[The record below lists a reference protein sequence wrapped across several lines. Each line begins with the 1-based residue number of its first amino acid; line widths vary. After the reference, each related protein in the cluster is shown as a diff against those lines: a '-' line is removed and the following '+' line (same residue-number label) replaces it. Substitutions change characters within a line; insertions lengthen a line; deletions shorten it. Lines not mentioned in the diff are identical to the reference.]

1 MAGKGGMVASTIGF
15 LRFLHDIYNEGS
27 ELTVCFNVLT
37 ILWQRY
43 RKHLLAVG
51 REFGYNYYL
60 HTKGATNN
68 G

>member
-1 MAGKGGMVASTIGF
+1 MSLTVGF
-15 LRFLHDIYNEGS
+15 LRVLHDIYNKSS

-37 ILWQRY
+37 ILWQ
-43 RKHLLAVG
+43 KWQTHLLAVTP
-51 REFGYNYYL
+51 EVGYNYYL